1 MLRILSVLIFLLFI
15 QYTSHAQKLT
25 KKEIKLK
32 NEVWAKTE
40 ALSKA
45 MVDADSIVLD
55 ELTDSKLMYG
65 HSGGAVDDKNKFIHK
80 LTSGSSDFVE
90 INLEASDI
98 VISGN
103 TAIVRHD
110 LNAKTL
116 DKQVPGEVH
125 LKVMLVWQLSKHKWK
140 LLARQAVKITK

>member
-1 MLRILSVLIFLLFI
+1 MIRLMSFLIFLLFLH
-15 QYTSHAQKLT
+15 YTSYAQQLT
-25 KKEIKLK
+25 KKEIKYK
-32 NEVWAKTE
+32 KEVWAKTE
-40 ALSKA
+40 QLSKA

-55 ELTDSKLMYG
+55 ELTDNKLIYG
-65 HSGGAVDDKNKFIHK
+65 HSGGAVDDKKKFIQK

-140 LLARQAVKITK
+140 LLARQAVKISK

>member
-1 MLRILSVLIFLLFI
+1 MLTVLISLLFI
-15 QYTSHAQKLT
+15 QNTSIAQQLT
-25 KKEIKLK
+25 KKEIKYK
-32 NEVWAKTE
+32 KEVWAKTE
-40 ALSKA
+40 ELSTA

-55 ELTDSKLMYG
+55 ALTDNKLIYG
-65 HSGGAVDDKNKFIHK
+65 HSGGAVDDKKKFIHK

-90 INLEASDI
+90 IKLEASDI
-98 VISGN
+98 IISGK

-116 DKQVPGEVH
+116 DNHVPGEVH
-125 LKVMLVWQLSKHKWK
+125 LKVMLVWQLSKNKWK

>member
-1 MLRILSVLIFLLFI
+1 MIRMMSFLICLLFLH
-15 QYTSHAQKLT
+15 YTSHAQQST
-25 KKEIKLK
+25 KKEIKYK
-32 NEVWAKTE
+32 RDVWAKTE
-40 ALSKA
+40 ELTKA

-55 ELTDSKLMYG
+55 ELTDDKLIYG
-65 HSGGAVDDKNKFIHK
+65 HSGGALDDKNKFIHK

-90 INLEASDI
+90 INLEASEI

-140 LLARQAVKITK
+140 LLARQAVKISK

>member
-1 MLRILSVLIFLLFI
+1 MIRILSVLISLLFI
-15 QYTSHAQKLT
+15 QNTSFAQNPT
-25 KKEIKLK
+25 KKEIKFK
-32 NEVWAKTE
+32 KEVWAKTE
-40 ALSKA
+40 ELSKA

-55 ELTDSKLMYG
+55 ALTDNKLIYG
-65 HSGGAVDDKNKFIHK
+65 HSGGAIDDKKKFIQK

-98 VISGN
+98 VISGK

-140 LLARQAVKITK
+140 LLARQAVKISK

>member
-1 MLRILSVLIFLLFI
+1 MLRILSVLICLLFI

-90 INLEASDI
+90 INLEASDV

>member
-1 MLRILSVLIFLLFI
+1 MLRILSVLICLLFI

-25 KKEIKLK
+25 KKEIKYK
-32 NEVWAKTE
+32 NEVWEKTQQ
-40 ALSKA
+40 LSTA
-45 MVDADSIVLD
+45 MVNADSIVLD
-55 ELTDSKLMYG
+55 ALTDNKLIYG

-90 INLEASDI
+90 INLEASDV

>member
-1 MLRILSVLIFLLFI
+1 MSQIYSKYV
-15 QYTSHAQKLT
+15 T

-32 NEVWAKTE
+32 NEVWEKTQQ
-40 ALSKA
+40 LSKA

-55 ELTDSKLMYG
+55 ELTDNQLSYV
-65 HSGGAVDDKNKFIHK
+65 HSSGALYDKKKFIHK

-90 INLEASDI
+90 INLENSEI
-98 VISGN
+98 IISGK

-116 DKQVPGEVH
+116 DNQVPGEVH
-125 LKVMLVWQLSKHKWK
+125 LKVMLVWKFSKKKWK
-140 LLARQAVKITK
+140 LLARQAVKIVK

>member
-1 MLRILSVLIFLLFI
+1 MIRIISVLFFLFI
-15 QYTSHAQKLT
+15 HFESQSQQLT

-32 NEVWAKTE
+32 NEVWEKTQQ
-40 ALSKA
+40 LSKA

-55 ELTDSKLMYG
+55 ELTDNQLSYV
-65 HSGGAVDDKNKFIHK
+65 HSSGALDDKKKFIHK
-80 LTSGSSDFVE
+80 LTSGISDFVE
-90 INLEASDI
+90 INLENSDI
-98 VISGN
+98 IISGK

-125 LKVMLVWQLSKHKWK
+125 LKVMLVWKYKKKTWK
-140 LLARQAVKITK
+140 LLARQAVKIVK